1 MKQYILRWHYY
12 STETQRAVLVEEYGF
27 KRYIAKRIKTITAQS
42 NFIDYKVMPTGYF
55 FKCLF
60 REVVYH

>member
-1 MKQYILRWHYY
+1 MKQYKLQWHYY
-12 STETQRAVLVEEYGF
+12 NTETQRAVLVEEYGF
-27 KRYIAKRIKTITAQS
+27 KNYITKRIKTITTQS
-42 NFIDYKVMPTGYF
+42 NFIDYKVLITGYF

>member
-1 MKQYILRWHYY
+1 MKQYRLMWHYY

-27 KRYIAKRIKTITAQS
+27 KRYITKRIKTITAQS
-42 NFIDYKVMPTGYF
+42 NFIDYKAVPTGYF

-60 REVVYH
+60 RKVVYH